1 MLFKRLTVNLHY
13 QMKAFYGDLKL
24 GILGGGQLGRMLIQQ
39 AINYNVTVKVL
50 DPDRE
55 APCRKL
61 CDEFVVGSLGD
72 YETVYKFGKKVD
84 LLTIEIEKVNV
95 DALEQLEKEGVLVY
109 PQPRIIRLIQDK
121 GLQKHFFK
129 ENGIP
134 TADFKIISSVADLKQ
149 ADIPYPYIQKL
160 RRDGYDGRGVY
171 KVVDETYLPNAFTEP
186 SLIERLVDFE
196 KEIGVIVAR
205 NESGEV
211 STFPLVEMEFNPQVN
226 LVEFLISPSTLSFE
240 VQQEAERIAKKIAE
254 DLKIVGLL
262 AVEMFLTRDG
272 KILVNELAP
281 RPHNSGHQSI
291 EGNVVSQFEQHL
303 RAIFDQPLGDTACLS
318 NAVMINV
325 LGEPGYEGPAVYQGI
340 EKILKCPG
348 VYVHLYGKALT
359 KPFRKMGHVTVVDA
373 DREKAIEKA
382 RFVQS
387 TLKVIS

>member
-1 MLFKRLTVNLHY
+1 
-13 QMKAFYGDLKL
+13 MKAFYGDLKL

-61 CDEFVVGSLGD
+61 CDEFVAGSLGD

-84 LLTIEIEKVNV
+84 LITIEIEKVNV
-95 DALEQLEKEGVLVY
+95 DALEQLEREGVLVY

-121 GLQKHFFK
+121 GLQKQFFK
-129 ENGIP
+129 ENDIP
-134 TADFKIISSVADLKQ
+134 TAPFKVISSIDELKQ
-149 ADIPYPYIQKL
+149 SEFSYPYIQKL

-171 KVVDETYLPNAFTEP
+171 KVADESSLANAFTEP
-186 SLIERLVDFE
+186 SLVEQMIDFE
-196 KEIGVIVAR
+196 KEISVIVAR
-205 NESGEV
+205 NENGEV
-211 STFPLVEMEFNPQVN
+211 ATFPMVEMEFNPEVN
-226 LVEFLISPSTLSFE
+226 LVEFLISPSTFSSE
-240 VQQEAERIAKKIAE
+240 IQKEADRIARKIAE
-254 DLKIVGLL
+254 DLKIIGLL

-272 KILVNELAP
+272 RILVNELAP

-303 RAIFDQPLGDTACLS
+303 RAIFNQPMGDTACIG

-359 KPFRKMGHVTVVDA
+359 KPFRKMGHVTVVDQ
-373 DREKAIEKA
+373 DRKKAIEKA
-382 RFVQS
+382 RYVQR
-387 TLKVIS
+387 TLKVVS

>member
-1 MLFKRLTVNLHY
+1 
-13 QMKAFYGDLKL
+13 MKAFYGDLKL

-95 DALEQLEKEGVLVY
+95 DALEQLEREGVLVY

-121 GLQKHFFK
+121 GLQKQFFK
-129 ENGIP
+129 ENDIP
-134 TADFKIISSVADLKQ
+134 TAPFKVISSIDELKQ
-149 ADIPYPYIQKL
+149 AGFNYPYIQKL

-171 KVVDETYLPNAFTEP
+171 KVADENSLGSAFTEP
-186 SLIERLVDFE
+186 SLIEQMIDFE
-196 KEIGVIVAR
+196 KEISVIVSR
-205 NESGEV
+205 NENGEV
-211 STFPLVEMEFNPQVN
+211 ATFPLVEMEFNPEVN
-226 LVEFLISPSTLSFE
+226 LVEFLISPSTFSKE
-240 VQQEAERIAKKIAE
+240 VQEEADRIARKIAE
-254 DLKIVGLL
+254 DLKIIGLL
-262 AVEMFLTRDG
+262 AVEMFLTKDG

-303 RAIFDQPLGDTACLS
+303 RAIFNQPMGDTACIGH
-318 NAVMINV
+318 AVMINV

-359 KPFRKMGHVTVVDA
+359 KPFRKMGHVTVVDQ

-382 RFVQS
+382 RYVQS